1 MLEGFLLKIVMGLL
15 WGAIGSIGAWLIMR
29 RKISNSNK
37 KIQVKVN
44 SLKSVIEEE
53 TARPGKL
60 TKPGRQRIIDAHK
73 ALSHS

>member
-60 TKPGRQRIIDAHK
+60 TKSGRQRIIDAHK